1 MKKILTLISLLL
13 FTSFANAK
21 DDLTLLNA
29 GSKTGSFA
37 IQMTTLS
44 QDLGDQFDIDLKIP
58 GDHCTALNMMND
70 IKGPFIMPYAN
81 DHEAIG
87 RDGDGC
93 ATLDFEPSQVIR
105 YDTTAFAICSMN
117 GDNESFMT
125 SANRVGHSLPATVF
139 ARSIQAINISF
150 GADLT
155 PVPYDGS
162 GATKTAL
169 YNGEVDYVLLS
180 IKHGRDIMSN
190 GGKCHYEFSNDADSE
205 LIALGTLDLNNKQF
219 IAGYDA
225 VWLAYNMDDEQI
237 ANIKSIIANIH
248 ADASSGMYEYTDG
261 GNNLK
266 YFFDLSSDE
275 IVNRWESS
283 VANLQK

>member
-1 MKKILTLISLLL
+1 
-13 FTSFANAK
+13 
-21 DDLTLLNA
+21 
-29 GSKTGSFA
+29 
-37 IQMTTLS
+37 
-44 QDLGDQFDIDLKIP
+44 
-58 GDHCTALNMMND
+58 
-70 IKGPFIMPYAN
+70 
-81 DHEAIG
+81 
-87 RDGDGC
+87 
-93 ATLDFEPSQVIR
+93 
-105 YDTTAFAICSMN
+105 
-117 GDNESFMT
+117 
-125 SANRVGHSLPATVF
+125 
-139 ARSIQAINISF
+139 
-150 GADLT
+150 
-155 PVPYDGS
+155 
-162 GATKTAL
+162 
-169 YNGEVDYVLLS
+169 
-180 IKHGRDIMSN
+180 MSN